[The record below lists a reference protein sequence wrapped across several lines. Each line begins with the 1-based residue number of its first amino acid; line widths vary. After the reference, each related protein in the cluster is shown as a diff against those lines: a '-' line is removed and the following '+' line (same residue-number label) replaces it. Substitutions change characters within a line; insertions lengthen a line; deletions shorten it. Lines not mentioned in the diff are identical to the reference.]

1 MEMRDLQAEVVGI
14 AERQASLT
22 DDELLEF
29 LEYEWERAG
38 LALADRGPG
47 DYLKGVRDELL
58 ARAVREQETVGVV
71 TAMIANDVLN
81 WVGEHGLVADQYA
94 FVIGLLVAWLTR
106 AVLSRSS
113 GAAGD
118 QDKPGDHDS
127 GPLPVQRRG
136 GGSGTAADAGAS
148 GTRAGG
154 RGNP

>member
-1 MEMRDLQAEVVGI
+1 MEMRGIHAEVIGI

-22 DDELLEF
+22 DDELLEL

-47 DYLKGVRDELL
+47 DYLRGVRDELM
-58 ARAVREQETVGVV
+58 ATAVHEQETVGVM

-81 WVGEHGLVADQYA
+81 WAGGHGVAADQYS

-106 AVLSRSS
+106 AALSRSS
-113 GAAGD
+113 ESAD
-118 QDKPGDHDS
+118 DPGKRGPHDS
-127 GPLPVQRRG
+127 GSLLIRRRG
-136 GGSGTAADAGAS
+136 GGPGTATGARAS
-148 GTRAGG
+148 GTRARR